1 MPKIVKTITNNNPA
15 GIKPWIFPE
24 DYSKHFTTNEIETIL
39 TPYFD
44 YVQSLTGFVG
54 TTQEEIGDTLVVKL
68 EFDTMENL
76 NAAESVLQGAN
87 PHSIVKTRMDLL
99 KNKLTEL
106 GAESTFT
113 HHVE

>member
-1 MPKIVKTITNNNPA
+1 MPKIVKIITNNNPM

-24 DYSKHFTTNEIETIL
+24 NYSQYFTQNEIETIL
-39 TPYFD
+39 NPYFD

-54 TTQEEIGDTLVVKL
+54 TTQEEVGDTLVVKL
-68 EFDTMENL
+68 EFDTVENL
-76 NAAESVLQGAN
+76 EAARTVLEGAN
-87 PHSIVKTRMDLL
+87 QHEIVKTRMDLL
-99 KNKLTEL
+99 KNKLAEL